1 MSKTCTA
8 PNEARAYLTRIEL
21 CRRWGISRATSYR
34 YEREGYIPKAVKL
47 GPGAARWPVAEIVA
61 LEQRPA
67 ADRGGE
73 A

>member
-34 YEREGYIPKAVKL
+34 YERGKDFAMITFKNDEVDSKDTNLSP
-47 GPGAARWPVAEIVA
+47 
-61 LEQRPA
+61 
-67 ADRGGE
+67 
-73 A
+73 